1 MDFGD
6 ILAQWDRQQRGHL
19 SSTHN
24 GKNASPTAHAKP
36 SDENQARKKQAKEQ
50 MEDWLDKF
58 GTIDKDAISL
68 QRELQSKL
76 ERPSFL
82 RSLKPQAQ
90 LDLHNLTQNEAWHK
104 LDAFVTSCRDQG
116 LKKVLIIHG
125 KGNHTQNGEPVLGA
139 MVRHFIECDQRLGEW
154 GHPDRAGGGSG
165 ATWVIIKG

>member
-6 ILAQWDRQQRGHL
+6 ILAQWERQQTGRNTSTCKGKTPPASSHSKAKEQKL
-19 SSTHN
+19 S
-24 GKNASPTAHAKP
+24 A
-36 SDENQARKKQAKEQ
+36 EKQAKEQ

-58 GTIDKDAISL
+58 GTVDKDEISK
-68 QRELQSKL
+68 QRELRTKL

-82 RSLKPQAQ
+82 RSLKPQARV
-90 LDLHNLTQNEAWHK
+90 DLHNLTQDEAWRH
-104 LDAFVTSCRDQG
+104 LEAFVADCRARG

-125 KGNHTQNGEPVLGA
+125 KGNHTHDGEPVLGA
-139 MVRHFIECDQRLGEW
+139 MVRRFIETDERLGQW

>member
-1 MDFGD
+1 MNFGD
-6 ILAQWDRQQRGHL
+6 ILEQWDRQQSGQL
-19 SSTHN
+19 SSTHK
-24 GKNASPTAHAKP
+24 GKKASQDH
-36 SDENQARKKQAKEQ
+36 RKANDGKHTKEQ
-50 MEDWLDKF
+50 MEAWLDKF
-58 GTIDKDAISL
+58 GTVDKDEISR
-68 QRELQSKL
+68 QRELRTKL

-90 LDLHNLTQNEAWHK
+90 VDLHNLTQDEAWRK
-104 LDAFVTSCRDQG
+104 LDAFVADCRAKG

-139 MVRHFIECDQRLGEW
+139 MVRHYIECDERLGQW